1 MLDAALRFKQ
11 DALFIKRQEL
21 AFLHE
26 DSSVDDDRVDRRCIG
41 RIDEQRYGIVTR
53 HPCGTRH
60 IEEDDV
66 RFITLFQEP
75 YIGKTD
81 SLCPV
86 RRCRG
91 TGVCRDLK
99 QDILYHQI
107 LKYLHCQ
114 I

>member
-11 DALFIKRQEL
+11 DTLFIKRQEL

-26 DSSVDDDRVDRRCIG
+26 NAAVDDDRIDRRDIG

-66 RFITLFQEP
+66 RFIALLQES
-75 YIGKTD
+75 YIKKAD
-81 SLCPV
+81 PMRSASPA
-86 RRCRG
+86 G
-91 TGVCRDLK
+91 TASGS
-99 QDILYHQI
+99 
-107 LKYLHCQ
+107 
-114 I
+114 